1 MKSLNADLSDRFIAF
16 NSCTFHSEKFIAIR
30 NVADGDDSAQLL
42 VVNPIEKRTVL
53 CQQTFAESII
63 MHPHQCIAALRS
75 KFVLLW

>member
-1 MKSLNADLSDRFIAF
+1 
-16 NSCTFHSEKFIAIR
+16 
-30 NVADGDDSAQLL
+30 VADGDDSAQLL